1 MPADDLVSRVRLTVD
16 DAASAM
22 MFYREVF
29 DAIELQRECLVD
41 GQIVRAELIVGRHRL
56 VISAWD
62 GDLPSTWD
70 GDLPSIGWAD
80 ERRATAVDPV
90 LRLECAESAAVL
102 RRAVAAGARVVQA
115 ADGAPAVV
123 IRDPAG
129 QRWTLVDGV

>member
-1 MPADDLVSRVRLTVD
+1 MPADDLVTRVRLTVD

-22 MFYREVF
+22 TFYREVF

-41 GQIVRAELIVGRHRL
+41 GQIVRAELVVGRHRL

-62 GDLPSTWD
+62 SDLPAT
-70 GDLPSIGWAD
+70 GWGD
-80 ERRATAVDPV
+80 ERRSAAADPV
-90 LRLECAESAAVL
+90 LRLACAESAAVL
-102 RRAVAAGARVVQA
+102 RRAVAAGARVVPP

>member
-1 MPADDLVSRVRLTVD
+1 MPTDDLVERVRLTVD

-22 MFYREVF
+22 TFYREVF

-41 GQIVRAELIVGRHRL
+41 GQIVRAELVVGRHRL

-62 GDLPSTWD
+62 IDLPSW
-70 GDLPSIGWAD
+70 GGEGRS
-80 ERRATAVDPV
+80 ATADPV
-90 LRLECAESAAVL
+90 LLLECAESAAVL
-102 RRAVAAGARVVQA
+102 RRAVAAGALVVPP
-115 ADGAPAVV
+115 ADGATAVV